1 MNKVFTLRHALLCGA
16 VSAALAGS
24 ALAVTPM
31 IATGGGHSMALRSD
45 GTVRTWGW
53 NNSGQLGD
61 GSFQNR
67 TVPGGI
73 SAFAGISQIAAGG
86 DHSLAIAEDGNLY
99 LWGDNSFGQLGNTP
113 QAPGRPQQVWSL
125 NGVTAASAGWFHT
138 VAVRH
143 DGTVWSWGL
152 NDRGQLGDQ
161 QSALK
166 NQPTPVQVPNFY
178 GAIAAAAG
186 LNFTLILKRDGS
198 VWAWGDGSRGQLGV
212 VYGMSASAATQA
224 ATLQTQITTLQ
235 GQIAAETDPTKLAT
249 LQAQLATAQA
259 ALSKLNTTA
268 ANFSYNRTIVL
279 GGACGTKETTL
290 YSDICTEWPNQVHFD
305 NGEPLTNIVQIA
317 AGGYHALALDTAG
330 QVWSW
335 GWNHKG
341 QLGRPE
347 VSQADT
353 DTPAKVTFSE
363 APGRVISIAAGE
375 YHSAVLFDDG
385 SVWAWGYNVKGD
397 LGDGTYTDRSNPRP
411 VLAGNAADSPPLK
424 GVAQIATH
432 AGEHTLALKTDG
444 SLVSWGSN
452 FWGQLG
458 LGYTSFAQNSPILVK
473 GEGGIDKLKLGTP
486 DTSAMDSSARLFGWA
501 ERVYAS
507 YFPGAKSKTESWGGY
522 KYRKYAN
529 GAYLGTKDGRLF
541 YVDPQAAGDVKDL
554 GLIDSWLQQ
563 AVSAGY

>member
-1 MNKVFTLRHALLCGA
+1 MNRVFTLRHALLCGA

-31 IATGGGHSMALRSD
+31 VATGGGHSMALRSD

-161 QSALK
+161 TTDLK
-166 NQPTPVQVPNFY
+166 NQDKPVMIANYY
-178 GAIAAAAG
+178 GVIAVAAG
-186 LNFTLILKRDGS
+186 LNFTLALKRDGT
-198 VWAWGDGSRGQLGV
+198 VWSWGDGSYGQLGV
-212 VYGMSASAATQA
+212 PYVANTAAATQI
-224 ATLQTQITTLQ
+224 ATLQAQITSLQTQIAST
-235 GQIAAETDPTKLAT
+235 TDPATLAT

-259 ALSKLNTTA
+259 SLTALQSSA
-268 ANFSYNRTIVL
+268 ANFVYARYTTV
-279 GGACGTKETTL
+279 GGKCSSKQTTN
-290 YSDICTEWPNQVHFD
+290 YADICSEWQNPVRFD
-305 NGEPLTNIVQIA
+305 NGIPLSNITQIA

-335 GWNHKG
+335 GSNSKG

-347 VSQADT
+347 TSQKETAV
-353 DTPAKVTFSE
+353 PAKVTFSE
-363 APGRVISIAAGE
+363 APGRVVSIAAGE

-507 YFPGAKSKTESWGGY
+507 YFPGAQSKTESWGGY

-554 GLIDSWLQQ
+554 GQIDSWLQQ